1 MLRAAC
7 DALAKETQSIA
18 PAELLA
24 KLFGGASKS
33 NDAGDPEKYDLP
45 DRGLLIAGD
54 LSAQADKDVTTTRI
68 EIDDETGA
76 VKTGALQVMEL
87 AAPFGA
93 EVQFRGEFL
102 LQALNGVD
110 PPAVEKLLSLAINL
124 IPAIGAFKSAGFGE
138 VVAGR
143 VTLKEVARIILAT
156 GGTAAERMAYRV
168 TFDRPFL
175 VDAVRETDNLFVGS
189 VVVPGAALKGALAAK
204 LALAGVDP
212 ERDPEWS
219 TALANLRIS
228 HAFPENDD
236 GRLSRLPLPAS
247 LCVYADR
254 DDLEFADGLHEDVGA
269 REFGE
274 RWLAPLYPVDW
285 KDEYFDE
292 LSKRARLPHRAA
304 PSPQPRTHVRI
315 DPGTFVAADQDLFTT
330 VAQGVYR
337 GDGKKRAWRI
347 VVDFDGVTQGRRA
360 QLQALI
366 EDGLY
371 AIGRTGACA
380 VFEKINSACDAESWG
395 RIRLA
400 MAPAA
405 APVSGHDDLYA
416 LTLITPA
423 LLTDPKEKAKIEE
436 QYKNQIESQTG
447 GELLRCY
454 TSRRLAGGYVAMRRR
469 PYGKTY
475 YPFVLTEPGSVFLVR
490 SNAPEKLEHVARF
503 GLAPVA
509 LKDAK
514 PLDWRNCPYLPENG
528 YGEVAFSLIDPAQLK
543 EQEGAYV

>member
-1 MLRAAC
+1 M
-7 DALAKETQSIA
+7 
-18 PAELLA
+18 
-24 KLFGGASKS
+24 
-33 NDAGDPEKYDLP
+33 
-45 DRGLLIAGD
+45 
-54 LSAQADKDVTTTRI
+54 
-68 EIDDETGA
+68 
-76 VKTGALQVMEL
+76 
-87 AAPFGA
+87 
-93 EVQFRGEFL
+93 
-102 LQALNGVD
+102 
-110 PPAVEKLLSLAINL
+110 
-124 IPAIGAFKSAGFGE
+124 
-138 VVAGR
+138 
-143 VTLKEVARIILAT
+143 
-156 GGTAAERMAYRV
+156 

-247 LCVYADR
+247 LCVYADK
-254 DDLEFADGLHEDVGA
+254 DGLEFADGLHEDVGA

-347 VVDFDGVTQGRRA
+347 VVDFDGVAQGRRA

-366 EDGLY
+366 EDGL
-371 AIGRTGACA
+371 
-380 VFEKINSACDAESWG
+380 
-395 RIRLA
+395 
-400 MAPAA
+400 
-405 APVSGHDDLYA
+405 
-416 LTLITPA
+416 
-423 LLTDPKEKAKIEE
+423 LL
-436 QYKNQIESQTG
+436 S
-447 GELLRCY
+447 
-454 TSRRLAGGYVAMRRR
+454 
-469 PYGKTY
+469 
-475 YPFVLTEPGSVFLVR
+475 
-490 SNAPEKLEHVARF
+490 VARA
-503 GLAPVA
+503 LA
-509 LKDAK
+509 LYSKK
-514 PLDWRNCPYLPENG
+514 
-528 YGEVAFSLIDPAQLK
+528 
-543 EQEGAYV
+543 